1 MQQRLGDRVR
11 SLRKELG
18 LTQEQLAE
26 RAGLHVTYISGIEN
40 GSRNPS
46 LNAIEALARGFGLD
60 LSELLRGVSDA

>member
-1 MQQRLGDRVR
+1 
-11 SLRKELG
+11 LRKQNG

-46 LNAIEALARGFGLD
+46 LTAIEALARGFDLD
-60 LSELLRGVSDA
+60 LSELLEGVSDA